1 MALIAIGIALGLIG
15 ALAMGRALVSLL
27 LGVSAFDLTAVGTA
41 IISLSVVAVV
51 ACCVPARRAT
61 KVNPIEA
68 LRTE

>member
-1 MALIAIGIALGLIG
+1 
-15 ALAMGRALVSLL
+15 MGRALVSLL